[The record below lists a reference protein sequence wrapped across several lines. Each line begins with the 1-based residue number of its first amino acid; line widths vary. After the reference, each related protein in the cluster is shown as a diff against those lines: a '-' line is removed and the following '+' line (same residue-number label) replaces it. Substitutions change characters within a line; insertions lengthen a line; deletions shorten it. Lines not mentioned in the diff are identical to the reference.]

1 MSLLSKTDI
10 LSINDLK
17 TEDVAVPEWAGT
29 VRIRSLTGRERD
41 TFEASLVRGEGKDR
55 KVDMTNMRARLVGL
69 TVISEFGERLFTDDE
84 IDLLGAKCGA
94 ALDRV
99 FTAAQRLN
107 GLSSED
113 VDQLTKNSSGVQSA
127 VSTSA
132 SALPSATDTQ
142 TSSLSS

>member
-1 MSLLSKTDI
+1 MTLLSKTDI

-113 VDQLTKNSSGVQSA
+113 VDQLTKNSSGAQSA

-132 SALPSATDTQ
+132 SASPSATDTP
-142 TSSLSS
+142 TSSLNS